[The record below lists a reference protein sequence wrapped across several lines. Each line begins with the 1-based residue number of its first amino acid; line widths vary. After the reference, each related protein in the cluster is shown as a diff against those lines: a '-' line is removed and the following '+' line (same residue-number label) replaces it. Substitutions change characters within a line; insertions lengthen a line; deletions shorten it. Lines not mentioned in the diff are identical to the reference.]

1 MVLIDDR
8 TIRIQDEG
16 SGVNPEYLP
25 FLFARFWRA
34 PDARHDGAGLGLAIC
49 REIALAHNWRLTVK
63 NLISGTQFIV
73 WF

>member
-1 MVLIDDR
+1 MVLVDDR

-25 FLFARFWRA
+25 FLFERFWRA

-49 REIALAHNWRLTVK
+49 REIALAHEWRLTVRR
-63 NLISGTQFIV
+63 LTSGTQFIV